1 MASQNIKLSNAFAL
15 GFFGGLGVLTALLLG
30 GALTTLANV
39 LTYVFAAIFLA
50 LGLDPLVSSLER
62 AKLPRPLAVLA
73 VVAGLLSFVAILVW
87 TLVPTLITEGTR
99 FIETA
104 PALIQEI
111 TQLPFVLRLDNQL
124 GGAIGSALLSASSFI
139 ADSANWPTM
148 LGGVVQVGINFFTG
162 VFGFIVILVLTV
174 FFVASLE
181 GFKTSLSKLVPKSR
195 RDRYLQISDQVAKS
209 VGRYVIG
216 QVSVAALNAGLAFLV
231 MSLLGLQFALVLAF
245 VVFLLAIIPLVG
257 SISGAILVVFVA
269 LAVDPTAAIILAVYY
284 LIYLQL
290 EAYLISPKVMKVAV
304 SVPAPVVV
312 IAALSGGALLGVLG
326 ALVAIPLAASVIFI
340 VREIFIPRQNAR

>member
-1 MASQNIKLSNAFAL
+1 MKLTNAFAL
-15 GFFGGLGVLTALLLG
+15 GLFGGLGVLTALLLG

-39 LTYVFAAIFLA
+39 LTYIFAAMFLA
-50 LGLDPLVSSLER
+50 LGLDPLVSALER
-62 AKLPRPLAVLA
+62 LKLPRPLAVLS
-73 VVAGLLSFVAILVW
+73 VVLGLLGFVALLVW
-87 TLVPTLITEGTR
+87 TLVPTLITQGTR

-104 PALIQEI
+104 PALIRDI
-111 TQLPFVLRLDNQL
+111 TELDFVVRLDSQL
-124 GGAIGSALLSASSFI
+124 GGAISATLLNASSFI

-148 LGGVVQVGINFFTG
+148 LGGVVQVGINLFTG

-174 FFVASLE
+174 FFLASLE
-181 GFKTSLSKLVPKSR
+181 SLKTSLSKLVPKSK
-195 RDRYLQISDQVAKS
+195 RDRYLQISEQVAKS

-216 QVSVAALNAGLAFLV
+216 QVSVAALNAILGFVV

-245 VVFLLAIIPLVG
+245 VVFLLAVIPLVG
-257 SISGAILVVFVA
+257 SISGAILVVLVA
-269 LAVDPTAAIILAVYY
+269 LAVNPTAALVLAIYY

-290 EAYLISPKVMKVAV
+290 EAYLISPRVMKVAV
-304 SVPAPVVV
+304 SVPAPIVV

-326 ALVAIPLAASVIFI
+326 ALVAIPFAASVIFI

>member
-1 MASQNIKLSNAFAL
+1 M
-15 GFFGGLGVLTALLLG
+15 LTALLLG

-39 LTYVFAAIFLA
+39 LTYIFAAIFLA
-50 LGLDPLVSSLER
+50 LGLDPLVSALEK
-62 AKLPRPLAVLA
+62 AKFPRPLAVLS
-73 VVAGLLSFVAILVW
+73 VVAGLVGFVGLLIW

-104 PALIQEI
+104 PALIEDI

-124 GGAIGSALLSASSFI
+124 GGAISSALLNTSSFI
-139 ADSANWPTM
+139 ADSTNWPTM

-174 FFVASLE
+174 FFLASLDSL
-181 GFKTSLSKLVPKSR
+181 KTSLSKLVPKSK
-195 RDRYLQISDQVAKS
+195 RDRYLQISEQVAKS

-216 QVSVAALNAGLAFLV
+216 QVSVAALNAVLAFVV

-257 SISGAILVVFVA
+257 SVSGAILVVVVA
-269 LAVDPTAAIILAVYY
+269 VAVNPTSAIVLAVYY

-290 EAYLISPKVMKVAV
+290 EAYVISPRVMKVAV
-304 SVPAPVVV
+304 SVPAPIVV

-326 ALVAIPLAASVIFI
+326 ALVAIPFAASVIFI